1 MPDQR
6 GIPARWCEMARAFR
20 ALELLLAA
28 LLLAMVVM
36 VFGNVVLRYG
46 FNSGITV
53 SEELS
58 RFCFVWLT
66 FVGAV
71 VAMRDGAHLGMSNVV
86 DRLPRTGKVACAAI
100 NQVLI
105 VACCVLLVWGT
116 VRQHQINATTYAP
129 VTNMSMIWIFGMGY
143 VTGIA
148 IALLALHKLW
158 RILTGSITNAELIG
172 VVEDEEL
179 PSHRSSRGSAR

>member
-1 MPDQR
+1 
-6 GIPARWCEMARAFR
+6 MARAFR

-179 PSHRSSRGSAR
+179 PSHRSSRGGAR

>member
-1 MPDQR
+1 
-6 GIPARWCEMARAFR
+6 MARAFR

-36 VFGNVVLRYG
+36 VFGNVVLRYA

-66 FVGAV
+66 FLGAV
-71 VAMRDGAHLGMSNVV
+71 VAMRDNAHLGMSNVV
-86 DRLPRTGKVACAAI
+86 DRLPRAGKVACAAV

-105 VACCVLLVWGT
+105 IVCCVLLAWGT
-116 VRQHQINATTYAP
+116 ARQHEVNATMHAP
-129 VTNMSMIWIFGMGY
+129 VTDLSMIWIFGMGY
-143 VTGIA
+143 VTGAA
-148 IALLALHKLW
+148 IALLALYKLW
-158 RILTGSITNAELIG
+158 RIVTGSITEAELIG
-172 VVEDEEL
+172 VAEKEGGAHQ
-179 PSHRSSRGSAR
+179 PSKGESP